1 MNALGWLILG
11 LLVGWAIEFA
21 IDFFYWRKKAR
32 LEAEA
37 LVQQEA
43 VLLAQQTELGHKQSA
58 LRLRE
63 KEVADLQASVATRDA
78 ELLQAAHRME
88 ERSDD
93 LGRLEQQTEKRRA
106 DLDRMSMTLSER
118 EKDIATRQDQLRS
131 KEADYGRRLNAL
143 EATEQEL
150 ARRVAVVA
158 NREDAM
164 QSWEGRIL
172 SREHDVT
179 DREASVNYYAGRIA
193 SDAAAFDATKHLL
206 KQYYRT
212 SEGRDNLQALVGID
226 PKVADL
232 LRDAGIRSFERLA
245 ETSLGE
251 LTRIL
256 EGAGPRFALANPL
269 SWAEQ
274 AAHWLNEDYVAL
286 DRLQCELLG
295 IEREPV
301 GDQLFAQMTQAAV
314 AKGAQK
320 TEASET
326 AASIDAEA
334 ATGEVA
340 QAGTA
345 LPDAGG
351 QARVN
356 TVDGASPDE
365 AVSSHSGEAGA
376 DAGSA
381 QGVDEAARDAEVTS
395 SGQLMAAQA
404 EQADASDPSVRHE
417 QSAADPSVM
426 HEATAHTMDAEAGG
440 AAQRDGQADAVGAD
454 ERAVVPD
461 AHHVMTED
469 LPQQSSGLS
478 MEQGAKANSAG
489 APDSRAEVVQAASD
503 EADALL
509 SLVAEEAEEVAAAEG
524 AAWQRRAQAVAD
536 AEDVTVTVPPSA
548 SADHGR

>member
-11 LLVGWAIEFA
+11 LLVGWAVEFA

-43 VLLAQQTELGHKQSA
+43 VLLAQQTEFGHKQSA

-78 ELLQAAHRME
+78 ELLQAARRME

-93 LGRLEQQTEKRRA
+93 LSRLEQQTEKRRA
-106 DLDRMSMTLSER
+106 DLDRMNMTLSER
-118 EKDIATRQDQLRS
+118 EKDIASRQDQLRS

-179 DREASVNYYAGRIA
+179 DREASVNYHAGRIA
-193 SDAAAFDATKHLL
+193 SDAAAFDAAKHLL
-206 KQYYRT
+206 KQRHRT
-212 SEGRDNLQALVGID
+212 AEGRDNLQALVGID
-226 PKVADL
+226 QRVADL

-295 IEREPV
+295 IERESV
-301 GDQLFAQMTQAAV
+301 GEQLLAQMTKPAAS
-314 AKGAQK
+314 AAGAGAEAGQP
-320 TEASET
+320 TASE
-326 AASIDAEA
+326 
-334 ATGEVA
+334 
-340 QAGTA
+340 
-345 LPDAGG
+345 
-351 QARVN
+351 
-356 TVDGASPDE
+356 DG
-365 AVSSHSGEAGA
+365 GEAGDQA
-376 DAGSA
+376 PSDPRRADEATGAEDGAPTVADVSEEGVQAGADVDAGASA
-381 QGVDEAARDAEVTS
+381 DETPTDRAAENAGITTAVSEESLSSDTASAIPNASTDIGPGDEGEADGRHEPGAEVAAITS
-395 SGQLMAAQA
+395 SEVGAEALTESQGQQ
-404 EQADASDPSVRHE
+404 DAG
-417 QSAADPSVM
+417 
-426 HEATAHTMDAEAGG
+426 AGG
-440 AAQRDGQADAVGAD
+440 ADDI
-454 ERAVVPD
+454 
-461 AHHVMTED
+461 
-469 LPQQSSGLS
+469 
-478 MEQGAKANSAG
+478 
-489 APDSRAEVVQAASD
+489 EVVQATSD
-503 EADALL
+503 EADELL
-509 SLVAEEAEEVAAAEG
+509 SLVAAEEVDASEG
-524 AAWQRRAQAVAD
+524 GVWKDRTQAVAD
-536 AEDVTVTVPPSA
+536 AEDVALAPSDT
-548 SADHGR
+548 SRDGHGR